1 MSDANT
7 PKKEEKKSNKL
18 FLPILII
25 MALSLVGNVV
35 LLLTN
40 NSVKTEL
47 NEEILE
53 LNTKNEEI
61 NTLYTEST
69 ELVELLKIDTTNL
82 SSELKAKYS
91 EIQRLQQENDEMMAT
106 ITDKTE
112 LNKRLQANL
121 NKIKRLNKELQ
132 SEIKK
137 LKTENVDLSKKN
149 TKLEVKVD
157 SLKEKTIVLT
167 DKISKAERL
176 MVEYLEAKPL
186 KGVFLSDNF
195 KETDKAKRT
204 QKIEVNFSVIKNE
217 LSKIGERTAYVRI
230 INPENQILG
239 KPEFKSGNFVTDEG
253 DTLKFSL
260 KADFNYRG
268 EKEDISLEFQ
278 DVEKSFKSGKY
289 KVEIYIGGYKATS
302 TTLELK

>member
-82 SSELKAKYS
+82 SSELKAKYT
-91 EIQRLQQENDEMMAT
+91 EIQRLQQEN
-106 ITDKTE
+106 
-112 LNKRLQANL
+112 
-121 NKIKRLNKELQ
+121 
-132 SEIKK
+132 
-137 LKTENVDLSKKN
+137 
-149 TKLEVKVD
+149 
-157 SLKEKTIVLT
+157 
-167 DKISKAERL
+167 
-176 MVEYLEAKPL
+176 
-186 KGVFLSDNF
+186 
-195 KETDKAKRT
+195 
-204 QKIEVNFSVIKNE
+204 
-217 LSKIGERTAYVRI
+217 
-230 INPENQILG
+230 
-239 KPEFKSGNFVTDEG
+239 
-253 DTLKFSL
+253 
-260 KADFNYRG
+260 
-268 EKEDISLEFQ
+268 
-278 DVEKSFKSGKY
+278 
-289 KVEIYIGGYKATS
+289 
-302 TTLELK
+302 

>member
-1 MSDANT
+1 
-7 PKKEEKKSNKL
+7 
-18 FLPILII
+18 

-121 NKIKRLNKELQ
+121 KKIKRLKE
-132 SEIKK
+132 
-137 LKTENVDLSKKN
+137 
-149 TKLEVKVD
+149 
-157 SLKEKTIVLT
+157 
-167 DKISKAERL
+167 
-176 MVEYLEAKPL
+176 
-186 KGVFLSDNF
+186 
-195 KETDKAKRT
+195 
-204 QKIEVNFSVIKNE
+204 
-217 LSKIGERTAYVRI
+217 
-230 INPENQILG
+230 
-239 KPEFKSGNFVTDEG
+239 
-253 DTLKFSL
+253 
-260 KADFNYRG
+260 
-268 EKEDISLEFQ
+268 
-278 DVEKSFKSGKY
+278 
-289 KVEIYIGGYKATS
+289 
-302 TTLELK
+302 